1 MKIEFTKRAKGDLE
15 ALPRNVAIR
24 ILKKLNFYTKQRKP
38 LIFAKALKGSYGEYR
53 FRIGKYRVVF
63 DKIKNTIFILRIGKR
78 DEIY

>member
-1 MKIEFTKRAKGDLE
+1 MKIEFAKRAKEDLD

-24 ILKKLNFYTKQRKP
+24 ILKKLNFYTKQKKP
-38 LIFAKALKGSYGEYR
+38 LVFAKVLKGSYGEYR

-63 DKIKNTIFILRIGKR
+63 DRIKNTIFILRIGKR